1 MDLVMILVAFAV
13 ALGLL
18 GTSAVRWGMDSRDI
32 STDPRIPGRF
42 GILA

>member
-18 GTSAVRWGMDSRDI
+18 GTSAVRWGADSRGA
-32 STDPRIPGRF
+32 STDPRFPARF
-42 GILA
+42 GTLA

>member
-18 GTSAVRWGMDSRDI
+18 GASAVRWGVDSRDV
-32 STDPRIPGRF
+32 STDCRNPARL